1 VEKISLALQPR
12 LTLGKKNNRLRKSGF
27 IPVHLYGGSLAPEA
41 LQCEEKL
48 LFKAMAAAGGNTPVS
63 INGDGGSQ
71 ETWALIR
78 EVQWDPHHG
87 DLLHVD
93 FLRIDIA
100 QKITATVPIVLIGD
114 SPGAKQAGGVIVQ
127 AARTIQVSAL
137 PLELPN
143 EFQVDL
149 ATMDDPQSL
158 LHVSDLALPANVE
171 LVSDPSELIARI
183 EVIKEE
189 VIEDAVGAEL
199 EEGMDPE
206 SSDDTTTAPP
216 PDAETP

>member
-1 VEKISLALQPR
+1 MEKISLTLQPR
-12 LTLGKKNNRLRKSGF
+12 LTLGKKNSRLRKSGF
-27 IPVHLYGGSLAPEA
+27 IPVHLYGGSLAPES
-41 LQCEEKL
+41 LQCEAKL
-48 LFKAMAAAGGNTPVS
+48 LFRAMADAGGNTPVS
-63 INGDGGSQ
+63 INGDGTTQ

-100 QKITATVPIVLIGD
+100 QKITATVPIVLTGD

-127 AARTIQVSAL
+127 AARTVQVSAL
-137 PLELPN
+137 PLDLPN
-143 EFQVDL
+143 EFLVDL
-149 ATMDDPQSL
+149 AIMDGPQSL

-171 LVSDPSELIARI
+171 LASDPTELIARI

-189 VIEDAVGAEL
+189 AVEEAVGAEL
-199 EEGMDPE
+199 EAGVE
-206 SSDDTTTAPP
+206 SDSPDATADTTTSSE
-216 PDAETP
+216 ETP